1 VAPNLIFETER
12 MHGSDWD
19 PDSGRFWPRE
29 VDALLRVENEFGV
42 KLKRAPRGSSYDW
55 GDEAGTTYDAVGNFS
70 PQYFD
75 EQWLQFQYQIERHL
89 SKADIVPVDVSQFTP
104 EQVVKVKQFLADK
117 KFGPRVR
124 IVGE

>member
-1 VAPNLIFETER
+1 
-12 MHGSDWD
+12 MD
-19 PDSGRFWPRE
+19 PDTGRFRPGE
-29 VDALLRVENEFGV
+29 ADTALRVENEFGV

-55 GDEAGTTYDAVGNFS
+55 VDEAGTTYDAVGNFS

-89 SKADIVPVDVSQFTP
+89 GKADIVPVDVSQFTP
-104 EQVVKVKQFLADK
+104 EQVAKVKQFLADK
-117 KFGPRVR
+117 ELGPRVR